1 MTSTGAIEETNNDS
15 PFELQP
21 QAPAPISAPEF
32 ANNAATDVTGLEIRE
47 SLQIL
52 QHGTVETQHVATASQ
67 TFIRRDIT
75 PMSSPRGTS
84 ITAPSKENPITESLV
99 VESEHPLNQPSS
111 LITENEVSESQN
123 NIKDTDEVEQ
133 LLQEVS
139 NDFNRHAT
147 TSSIKKIS
155 SQDNLNSDTNQ
166 LITKPDVNQ
175 ISEEITVPEEKEQE
189 NHITATELS
198 SPHIDQP
205 SPERPEPGSLKHSYE
220 ISSEDDEPLA
230 VKRVKPGAVSTISV
244 ALDDLPALNKA
255 KPSIYFE
262 SARDSI
268 SPSPEVAVQAES
280 IDHAV
285 RQEDLP
291 TLDEEDSRPA
301 RTRKIQH
308 PSSRQQPQ
316 VFSNKSRSSLRRA
329 NQPASSAS
337 QIDSDVS
344 SDEDDVFSITVYKV
358 PKSAGGT
365 SHINAIDIVSQAVD
379 DTFKKF
385 KSSDSHAETPTR
397 PVLRRALSQFHE
409 SVINRLSSLVDL
421 LDSNH
426 ILATQLRG
434 AKLKRDGLRNRLLDL
449 RQERSQVQRQ
459 IEQVRQSHL
468 AQTTRL
474 NHVREMDFLL
484 ADLDNLKEIAKG
496 QQATRTSSSIIDE
509 DTETPDE
516 LLNRVLLDLDLLQ
529 PILGTQG
536 ALQALEHTA
545 DKLEYLDQHL
555 AFS

>member
-1 MTSTGAIEETNNDS
+1 MASKGAIEETNNDS
-15 PFELQP
+15 PFALQP
-21 QAPAPISAPEF
+21 QASAPISAPEF
-32 ANNAATDVTGLEIRE
+32 ANNATTDVTGLEIRE

-52 QHGTVETQHVATASQ
+52 QHGTVETQHVATTSQ

-84 ITAPSKENPITESLV
+84 ITAPSKETPITESLV

-123 NIKDTDEVEQ
+123 NVNDTDEVEQ

-139 NDFNRHAT
+139 NDFGRHAT
-147 TSSIKKIS
+147 TSSIKKTS
-155 SQDNLNSDTNQ
+155 SQDNLKSDTNQ

-175 ISEEITVPEEKEQE
+175 TSEEITEPEEKEQE
-189 NHITATELS
+189 NRITATELS
-198 SPHIDQP
+198 SPHIDQL

-220 ISSEDDEPLA
+220 VSSEDDEPLA
-230 VKRVKPGAVSTISV
+230 VKRVKPGPVSTISV

-255 KPSIYFE
+255 KSSIYFE
-262 SARDSI
+262 RARDSI
-268 SPSPEVAVQAES
+268 SPSPEVEVQAES
-280 IDHAV
+280 IDLAA

-316 VFSNKSRSSLRRA
+316 VFSKKSRNSLRRA

-385 KSSDSHAETPTR
+385 KSSDSHAEPPTR

-409 SVINRLSSLVDL
+409 SVMNRLLSLVDL

-434 AKLKRDGLRNRLLDL
+434 AKLKRDGLRDRLLDL

-484 ADLDNLKEIAKG
+484 ANLDNLKEIAKG

-529 PILGTQG
+529 PILGTHG
-536 ALQALEHTA
+536 ALQALQHTA